1 MFRSHDKET
10 SLLTSLSNEGYKC
23 EDVKKVIEKRS
34 NCRAFEGILLT
45 KDMKDILQE
54 RSCLIN
60 FPQKYDM
67 NENQSKL
74 LIKTFSSEAEEKMF
88 KQAIRVLGFGFYEAD
103 NAPMYG
109 NLLMP
114 WFHSALHDS
123 NENQRYVS
131 TIKYYSISA
140 LNVSYDISEIELSE
154 EATECLRSVLKAYIL
169 HDQTLTVQVIQECEH
184 FLQLFG
190 SHITIGPLD
199 FGSHIIWTCLS
210 KNFDENERDSIL
222 EMQKSVLSSCDIH
235 DTDIDVSK
243 YKELCSTKT
252 LDDTCLAC
260 ETLSGPSKATSLVQW
275 KAECNSKYNDW
286 LLLDRG
292 RKLVAVWELFKLS
305 QHEEFVATV
314 DILMQSWEKISGLKA
329 SNYDFSIL
337 NNRGT
342 SQESTPTES
351 AVEKPI
357 TSIKSYDIIIANAD
371 APKKPTSFEYSDTV
385 AESDKELTAFKS
397 SDTVAKR
404 DKSEEPTAF
413 EYSDTVAKR
422 DKSEEPTAFE
432 SSDTVAKRDKS
443 EEPTAF
449 ESSDTVAK
457 RDKAE
462 EPTAFESSDTVA
474 KSDKELTAFESSDTV
489 AKRDKSE
496 EPTAFESSDTVA
508 KRDKLEEPTAF
519 ESSDT
524 VAKRDK
530 SEPTAFESSD
540 TVAKRD
546 KAEEPTAFE
555 SSDTVAKRDKAE
567 EPTAFESSDTV
578 AKSDKELT
586 AFESSDTVAKSD
598 KELTAFESS
607 DTVAKRDKSEEPT
620 AFESSDTVAKRDKS
634 EPTAFESSDT
644 VAKRDKSEEPTAFEP
659 SDTVAKSDKELTAFK
674 SSDTVAKRYK
684 SEPTAFES
692 SDTVAK
698 RDKSEEPT
706 AFESS
711 DTVAKR
717 DKAEEPTT
725 FKSSDKVAKSD
736 KELTAFKSSDTVAK
750 SDKSEKPIPTGSSD
764 TVAKSD
770 KSEKPI
776 PTGSSDTVAKSD
788 KSEYSIPNEPS
799 ETVDKSDKELTA
811 FEYSDTVAKRDKS
824 EEPTAFESSDTV
836 AKRGKAE
843 EPTAFASSDTVAKR
857 YKAEEP
863 TTFES
868 SDTVAKSDKSEKPI
882 PTGSSDTVAKSDKSE
897 YSIPN
902 EPSEAVD
909 KSDKTERNTRPIE
922 SSDTFTKRDVQ
933 EKRRLIEATSNKS
946 AQPIIQSEFPHESD
960 KSVTV
965 AAKAFS
971 LNEVP
976 QEPAKAIVSLSDSDP
991 TQVCNSFAQASKMNS
1006 NIVFSDVITNCGSNT
1021 LQLLGLSSYYTK
1033 KIQLKQAQLISS
1045 DTNNISFKDESSPE
1059 VSELPFLVL
1068 YKLMSYDANCRSDL
1082 MSPSKKQMIACSLP
1096 HKNESSSSESEEDEE
1111 SDSLKNKINPMDCL
1125 HALLLCC
1132 GDLLRQ
1138 ALISRLAKCQ
1148 LSVPFLM
1155 PDPVKKTLIL
1165 PIWAMRS
1172 IIKEWTPHGKQQ
1184 QSHSIVTYP
1193 MPIISF
1199 IRLGENKSNK
1209 FSKSRI
1215 MNSLISDLEKSPFF
1229 HYDCPG
1235 GQYPRLFSEGLV
1247 DMSWY
1252 LPSGKSYDT
1261 FDDAIAFLNLHG
1273 DARNFPLQSEI
1284 LIQISSLCFVLIVN
1298 EDFKAEDQDL
1308 TILKKFH
1315 DSNGLQ
1321 ILNGT
1326 GKKLNELKTIFPN
1339 SSIIKLSNKNATAI
1353 KEVIC
1358 KKIVKVR
1365 RNQYTSIE
1373 EFINSKHISD
1383 IEVDEKCD
1391 TIRTAI
1397 EHASIIEK
1405 HIKSCTGEPT
1415 FFKKEVVPLQ
1425 GKDLW
1430 QAWSKK
1436 NKELNRQAERGNPS
1450 IEEYSYK
1457 IEQDKKMIR
1466 LKQLDGVKVPSITMK
1481 TFLDF
1486 LFQFNNKSTAQQRN
1500 IFLQCLNLALNKH
1513 MNERR
1518 NYSLKLQAEL
1528 SSLSSES
1535 CEEEMKRKRDEYA
1548 SVQYENSVVSFGM
1561 ENLFREI
1568 GQIFEAAH
1576 DRKEHES
1583 YCSQLSNVMADLVI
1597 DGYPLEL
1604 MDGDAAHVPLQW
1616 IKAVFKDV
1624 IKKIGDQKVYVLS
1637 VLGLQSSGKSTMLNA
1652 VFGLQFKVSAGR
1664 CTRGAFMQLIQV
1676 DSNIESRTGCRYILV
1691 VDTEG
1696 LRAPENDQ
1704 IEKYKHDNELA
1715 TFVIG
1720 LANTTLINIMGE
1732 VPGDM
1737 DDILQ
1742 TSVHAFLRMIRVEN
1756 QRSCQFVHQNTSLA
1770 SKSRA
1775 GHTKFTKKLDQFTK
1789 DAAVAEKC
1797 GGKYDCFN
1805 DVIKYNDMKDIHF
1818 FPGLWKGDPPMAPVN
1833 EGYSEKAQFLKDH
1846 ILNTICER
1854 SLDKSLHSVQELSF
1868 FIVKFTDLWEAL
1880 LHEDFVFSFKNT
1892 LEILAYNSLAK
1903 EYSRWDWSF
1912 QECMIEWT
1920 QATSNEIKG
1929 NQIDNAANIIQK
1941 RKDDLPSYVHT
1952 KHDELKLKM
1961 DNFFSGKY
1969 HEILIQWKKN
1979 FEIKLELL
1987 AERLRQEASDYCTQ
2001 LLKSKQEISDF
2012 ERKKHAT
2019 VNGIKQWVQHNIEA
2033 VRKKMLQLEE
2043 SLQNKSID
2051 ESQLT
2056 SLLEKDLF
2064 ASDKL
2069 ESYKCIIGEE
2079 SFIQIDKIKNEEGVL
2094 NECSLKHILFSILS
2108 VDQVKAILKQSPQP
2122 DAILE
2127 AEFDSKWHDIVSTI
2141 SYTRPG
2147 IPARVADEVK
2157 QALYCYAQNKG
2168 CHGIL
2173 IPKLRELSF
2182 HEWKTFILKPV
2193 LVKHYSKLGKDES
2206 SDDSYH
2212 KWNFWKSKSN
2222 KSPSEHAAEVMTNS
2236 IMYQAKQRMSKI
2248 TQQESNFSA
2257 SLVNDILQSVDKAIQ
2272 YECSPERNDY
2282 NIIFTHEHL
2291 MELCLIIC
2299 SQSVPLFEEMAE
2311 RFEDQQDPRKYLEAT
2326 EKGPLCVMYKN
2337 VYKQTEAEEAI
2348 ADTICAYLEKPMT
2361 DQIKK
2366 SLGTKM
2372 ISKIKN
2378 SVPHLADKTA
2388 LKVKILLDLLQQ
2400 DDFKETMVY
2409 VKEIQKCLMNHID
2422 KYIIEFCDREITDS
2436 DLTQLQS
2443 TACDEM
2449 HQLVQNIVDTFKEI
2463 CISTTNLHDLI
2474 RNFCENRNLHC
2485 LMEVK
2490 LTPEYLIAG
2499 YDSIEDLNLDN
2510 LKDNVIQQINHFEVR
2525 FKNKIVLLK
2534 CQDTMKD
2541 WSHQPRDL
2549 LKNLIG
2555 CTAAC
2560 PFCGEQ
2566 CDILDEDHL
2575 KNKQLHRTE
2584 IHRSTCLAGW
2594 RNIITQVMDTGFCPH
2609 LVASNR
2615 SFRDKEDK
2623 RHLYKQ
2629 YKDVFPNWS
2638 IEPTTTVNNALY
2650 WKRFIRKYND
2660 ELALSYNAKAAH
2672 IPDHWDEFTKEGV
2685 ITDLKKLYS
2694 IETL

>member
-1 MFRSHDKET
+1 MM
-10 SLLTSLSNEGYKC
+10 
-23 EDVKKVIEKRS
+23 IEKGS
-34 NCRAFEGILLT
+34 NCRAFQGILLT
-45 KDMKDILQE
+45 KGMKDILQE

-60 FPQKYDM
+60 FPQKYNM

-74 LIKTFSSEAEEKMF
+74 LIITFSSEAEEKMF
-88 KQAIRVLGFGFYEAD
+88 KQIIRVLGFGICEAN
-103 NAPMYG
+103 NAPMHG

-123 NENQRYVS
+123 NENQHYAS

-154 EATECLRSVLKAYIL
+154 EAKECLRSVLKAYML
-169 HDQTLTVQVIQECEH
+169 HDKKLNVQVLQECEH

-190 SHITIGPLD
+190 SHITIGPLE
-199 FGSHIIWTCLS
+199 FGSHIMWTCLS
-210 KNFDENERDSIL
+210 KNFDEKERYSIL
-222 EMQKSVLSSCDIH
+222 EMQTSIISSCDIH

-243 YKELCSTKT
+243 YKESCSKKN
-252 LDDTCLAC
+252 LDDTCLTC
-260 ETLSGPSKATSLVQW
+260 ETLSGPSQATSLVQW
-275 KAECNSKYNDW
+275 KAECNSKHNDW
-286 LLLDRG
+286 HLINRG
-292 RKLVAVWELFKLS
+292 KKLVAVWELFRLS
-305 QHEEFVATV
+305 QHEEFVAID

-329 SNYDFSIL
+329 SDYDFSIL
-337 NNRGT
+337 NCRRAL
-342 SQESTPTES
+342 SESTPTEY
-351 AVEKPI
+351 AVETPTI
-357 TSIKSYDIIIANAD
+357 SINSYDIIIANAD
-371 APKKPTSFEYSDTV
+371 AQKN
-385 AESDKELTAFKS
+385 
-397 SDTVAKR
+397 
-404 DKSEEPTAF
+404 
-413 EYSDTVAKR
+413 
-422 DKSEEPTAFE
+422 
-432 SSDTVAKRDKS
+432 
-443 EEPTAF
+443 
-449 ESSDTVAK
+449 
-457 RDKAE
+457 
-462 EPTAFESSDTVA
+462 
-474 KSDKELTAFESSDTV
+474 
-489 AKRDKSE
+489 
-496 EPTAFESSDTVA
+496 
-508 KRDKLEEPTAF
+508 
-519 ESSDT
+519 
-524 VAKRDK
+524 
-530 SEPTAFESSD
+530 
-540 TVAKRD
+540 
-546 KAEEPTAFE
+546 
-555 SSDTVAKRDKAE
+555 
-567 EPTAFESSDTV
+567 
-578 AKSDKELT
+578 
-586 AFESSDTVAKSD
+586 
-598 KELTAFESS
+598 
-607 DTVAKRDKSEEPT
+607 
-620 AFESSDTVAKRDKS
+620 
-634 EPTAFESSDT
+634 
-644 VAKRDKSEEPTAFEP
+644 
-659 SDTVAKSDKELTAFK
+659 
-674 SSDTVAKRYK
+674 
-684 SEPTAFES
+684 
-692 SDTVAK
+692 
-698 RDKSEEPT
+698 
-706 AFESS
+706 
-711 DTVAKR
+711 
-717 DKAEEPTT
+717 
-725 FKSSDKVAKSD
+725 
-736 KELTAFKSSDTVAK
+736 LTAFKSSDTVAK
-750 SDKSEKPIPTGSSD
+750 SDKSEKPIPIGSSETVAKSD
-764 TVAKSD
+764 KSEKRIPIGSSETVAKSD

-776 PTGSSDTVAKSD
+776 LVGSSATVAKCDKSEEPIPIGSSETVAKSD
-788 KSEYSIPNEPS
+788 KSN
-799 ETVDKSDKELTA
+799 
-811 FEYSDTVAKRDKS
+811 
-824 EEPTAFESSDTV
+824 
-836 AKRGKAE
+836 
-843 EPTAFASSDTVAKR
+843 
-857 YKAEEP
+857 
-863 TTFES
+863 
-868 SDTVAKSDKSEKPI
+868 
-882 PTGSSDTVAKSDKSE
+882 
-897 YSIPN
+897 
-902 EPSEAVD
+902 
-909 KSDKTERNTRPIE
+909 
-922 SSDTFTKRDVQ
+922 
-933 EKRRLIEATSNKS
+933 
-946 AQPIIQSEFPHESD
+946 IQSEYPHESD
-960 KSVTV
+960 KPVTV
-965 AAKAFS
+965 AAEAFS
-971 LNEVP
+971 LNIVP
-976 QEPAKAIVSLSDSDP
+976 LDKAILPLSDNDP
-991 TQVCNSFAQASKMNS
+991 TQVCSSFAQASKINS

-1045 DTNNISFKDESSPE
+1045 DTTNISFKDESSPE

-1082 MSPSKKQMIACSLP
+1082 MSPSKKQMLARSLP

-1125 HALLLCC
+1125 QALLLCC

-1138 ALISRLAKCQ
+1138 ALFSRLAKCQ

-1155 PDPVKKTLIL
+1155 PDPVKNTLIL

-1172 IIKEWTPHGKQQ
+1172 IIKEWTPHGKHQ

-1235 GQYPRLFSEGLV
+1235 GQYPRVFSEGLV

-1261 FDDAIAFLNLHG
+1261 FDDAVAFLNLHG
-1273 DARNFPLQSEI
+1273 DARNFPLQSEV

-1298 EDFKAEDQDL
+1298 EDFNGEDQDL

-1353 KEVIC
+1353 KKVIC

-1373 EFINSKHISD
+1373 EFINSKDISD

-1391 TIRTAI
+1391 TIRTAL

-1415 FFKKEVVPLQ
+1415 LCKKEVVPLQ

-1436 NKELNRQAERGNPS
+1436 NKELNRQAERGNLS

-1457 IEQDKKMIR
+1457 IEQDQKVIR

-1486 LFQFNNKSTAQQRN
+1486 LFQFNNKFTAQPRN

-1513 MNERR
+1513 MNERQ

-1528 SSLSSES
+1528 SNPSSES

-1576 DRKEHES
+1576 DKKEHES

-1676 DSNIESRTGCRYILV
+1676 DSIIESCTGCRYILV

-1797 GGKYDCFN
+1797 GGKYNCFN

-1818 FPGLWKGDPPMAPVN
+1818 FPGLWKGGPPMAPVN

-1880 LHEDFVFSFKNT
+1880 LHEDFVFSFKNS

-1929 NQIDNAANIIQK
+1929 NQIDNAADIIQK

-1987 AERLRQEASDYCTQ
+1987 AKWLRQEATDYCTQ

-2019 VNGIKQWVQHNIEA
+2019 VNGIKQWVQHNIET
-2033 VRKKMLQLEE
+2033 VRKKKLQLEE

-2056 SLLEKDLF
+2056 SLLERDLF

-2069 ESYKCIIGEE
+2069 ESYKCIIGED
-2079 SFIQIDKIKNEEGVL
+2079 SFLQIDKIKNEEGVL
-2094 NECSLKHILFSILS
+2094 NECSLKHILFHILS

-2127 AEFDSKWHDIVSTI
+2127 AEFDSKWRDIVSTI

-2157 QALYCYAQNKG
+2157 QALYSYAQNKG

-2173 IPKLRELSF
+2173 IPKLKELSF
-2182 HEWKTFILKPV
+2182 QEWKTFILKPV
-2193 LVKHYSKLGKDES
+2193 LGKHYYKLGKDES
-2206 SDDSYH
+2206 GDDSYL
-2212 KWNFWKSKSN
+2212 KRCLWKSN
-2222 KSPSEHAAEVMTNS
+2222 SPSEHAAEVMTNS

-2272 YECSPERNDY
+2272 YECSPEKNDY

-2299 SQSVPLFEEMAE
+2299 SKSVPFFEEMAE
-2311 RFEDQQDPRKYLEAT
+2311 RFEDQQDPRKCLEAT

-2337 VYKQTEAEEAI
+2337 VYKQTEAEEDI

-2366 SLGTKM
+2366 TLGTKM
-2372 ISKIKN
+2372 ISKMKN

-2422 KYIIEFCDREITDS
+2422 KYIIEFCDQEITGS

-2485 LMEVK
+2485 LMEFE
-2490 LTPEYLIAG
+2490 LTPEYLVAG

-2510 LKDNVIQQINHFEVR
+2510 LKDNVIQQIKHFEVR
-2525 FKNKIVLLK
+2525 FKNVIVSLK
-2534 CQDTMKD
+2534 CQDAMKD

-2594 RNIITQVMDTGFCPH
+2594 RVKKTQIMMTEFCPL

-2615 SFRDKEDK
+2615 SFYDKEGK
-2623 RHLYKQ
+2623 LHPYKQ

-2638 IEPTTTVNNALY
+2638 IEPKTTAKNALY
-2650 WKRFIRKYND
+2650 WIRFIQKYND
-2660 ELALSYNAKAAH
+2660 ELALNYTAKPAY
-2672 IPDHWDEFTKEGV
+2672 IPDHWDILTEEDVVTN
-2685 ITDLKKLYS
+2685 LKKLYS
-2694 IETL
+2694 LERL